1 MDKFR
6 NLANYK
12 AMMMSVAREKGKAAE
27 LEAATTLTQAKKI
40 VFGHKAK
47 NKTAKK

>member
-6 NLANYK
+6 NLQNYK
-12 AMMMSVAREKGKAAE
+12 ASMMPIAREKGKAAE
-27 LEAATTLTQAKKI
+27 LEQATTLTQAKKI
-40 VFGHKAK
+40 VFGHKTK